1 SAGIQ
6 LQEVLHLPI
15 STCLALIPP
24 PSLIS
29 DTAPTLIRTWPRRS
43 YMFGSAAVLQPKGRI
58 LYTMLP
64 VSSAS
69 THGRSPLISFENR
82 DARIVNPNTDH
93 CFVLHGANEFRNVGS
108 PRTALVQ
115 CNQVYISN

>member
-1 SAGIQ
+1 MAQ
-6 LQEVLHLPI
+6 
-15 STCLALIPP
+15 
-24 PSLIS
+24 
-29 DTAPTLIRTWPRRS
+29 S

-69 THGRSPLISFENR
+69 THGCSPLILLENR
-82 DARIVNPNTDH
+82 DARIVNPSTDH
-93 CFVLHGANEFRNVGS
+93 CFVLHGNVGS

-115 CNQVYISN
+115 CNHVYISNRTEPV